1 MSTIRLF
8 NKALAG
14 KEVSYSNLCKL
25 GLKVGYLVHPDCATQ
40 EVENFLNAQII
51 DYNSTFYKSWNDVI
65 SHSRE
70 EIWVDQVISYIYGYG
85 LNLTVI
91 PNDNSEQPDFTEFR
105 VINPITAEEATARCE
120 QMLYSGIALKQD
132 TIEDILVVLSQLN
145 YQYNISKIKN
155 KEAKMWIYKATSTLP
170 ADPVEMVR
178 YLVFLAS
185 GKSLLIKD
193 KETIN
198 SLKSSDLD
206 VTQLIPLYGTEKLAS
221 VFLRYK
227 VLFLAFKANK
237 SKLNSTIINQLRK
250 SAIKNHQPMKT
261 GFWENILDDSSLL
274 EQIPDRINEI
284 NNFKKITLI
293 EAINVRLTHSKISTF
308 PIRNGKVWLSE
319 NLKQVTNQ
327 EYLRLLKN
335 LLYRSII
342 ESLKPKAT
350 TIKLPIGVDIKLP
363 KSEKAFVGNYPLG
376 SSLEMAGKDLIIGI
390 NRKKENAN
398 GYLDFSAST
407 VDNIKIGWNS
417 NFSSV
422 NQDLIFSGDVRS
434 VDNTNE
440 ATELFYAKNDFKKD
454 YIFKVNNYEREDVIP
469 FNFFIAR
476 ESVEDLKKNYMV
488 DPNNV
493 FFRTELKAI
502 SKETSIGLISKNKFI
517 FASFRTGNK
526 NVAGDSVTNQYIQYT
541 LDTLDCYLP
550 LKQLLEDA
558 GFEIV
563 KDKAAQI
570 DLTDLSKD
578 SLIELL
584 S

>member
-1 MSTIRLF
+1 MSTIKLF

-14 KEVSYSNLCKL
+14 KEVNYSNLCKL
-25 GLKVGYLVHPDCATQ
+25 GLKVGYLIHPDCATR

-65 SHSRE
+65 SRLRE
-70 EIWVDQVISYIYGYG
+70 EIWVDQIISYIYGYG

-198 SLKSSDLD
+198 ALKSSALD
-206 VTQLIPLYGTEKLAS
+206 VTQLITLYGTEKLAS

-227 VLFLAFKANK
+227 VLFLAFKTNK

-261 GFWENILDDSSLL
+261 GFWENILDNPSLL
-274 EQIPDRINEI
+274 GQMPDRINEI

-293 EAINVRLTHSKISTF
+293 EAINVRLTHSKINTF
-308 PIRNGKVWLSE
+308 PIRNGKIWLSE
-319 NLKQVTNQ
+319 NLKQVSNQ
-327 EYLRLLKN
+327 EYLKLLKN

-350 TIKLPIGVDIKLP
+350 TIKLPNGVDIKLP
-363 KSEKAFVGNYPLG
+363 KSEKSFVGNYPLG
-376 SSLEMAGKDLIIGI
+376 SSVEMAGKDLIIGI
-390 NRKKENAN
+390 NRRKKNAN

-407 VDNIKIGWNS
+407 VENMKIGWNS

>member
-1 MSTIRLF
+1 MSTIKLF

-14 KEVSYSNLCKL
+14 KEVNYSNLCKL
-25 GLKVGYLVHPDCATQ
+25 GLKVGYLIHPDCATR

-65 SHSRE
+65 SRSRE
-70 EIWVDQVISYIYGYG
+70 EIWVDQIISYIYGYG

-105 VINPITAEEATARCE
+105 VINPIAAKDATARCE

-198 SLKSSDLD
+198 ALKSSALD
-206 VTQLIPLYGTEKLAS
+206 VTQLITLYGTEKLAS

-261 GFWENILDDSSLL
+261 GFWENILDDPSLL
-274 EQIPDRINEI
+274 GQMPDRINEI

-293 EAINVRLTHSKISTF
+293 EAINVRLTHSKINTF
-308 PIRNGKVWLSE
+308 PIRNGKIWLSE

-327 EYLRLLKN
+327 EYLKLLKN

-350 TIKLPIGVDIKLP
+350 TIKLPNGVDIKLP
-363 KSEKAFVGNYPLG
+363 KSEKSFVGNYPLG
-376 SSLEMAGKDLIIGI
+376 SSVEMAGKDLIIGI
-390 NRKKENAN
+390 NWRESN
-398 GYLDFSAST
+398 GLRDLDLKMIDIEGVQF
-407 VDNIKIGWNS
+407 GWNALFKNNS
-417 NFSSV
+417 NSV
-422 NQDLIFSGDVRS
+422 IYSGDMVTADPES
-434 VDNTNE
+434 
-440 ATELFYAKNDFKKD
+440 TELFYAGDNNFKPS
-454 YIFKVNNYEREDVIP
+454 IIKVNMYSGNLNSK
-469 FNFFIAR
+469 FKFFLASEKIIQMTQ
-476 ESVEDLKKNYMV
+476 SYSV
-488 DPNNV
+488 DPNSV
-493 FFRTELKAI
+493 IFQDEEQMDSREKSLGI
-502 SKETSIGLISKNKFI
+502 LLPNKFI